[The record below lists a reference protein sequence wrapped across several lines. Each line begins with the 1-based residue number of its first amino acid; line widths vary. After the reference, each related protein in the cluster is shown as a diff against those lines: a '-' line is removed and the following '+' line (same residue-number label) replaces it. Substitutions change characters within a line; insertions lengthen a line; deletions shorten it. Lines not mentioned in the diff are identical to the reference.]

1 MVGYMVAEMEY
12 WLAVLKEFE
21 MEIRLAEDLVRW
33 MDAQFFE
40 LSVQKRVESSELGLV
55 EKMVAGAA
63 SEMVGWLGNQKGEKK
78 VGAKVL

>member
-33 MDAQFFE
+33 MDA
-40 LSVQKRVESSELGLV
+40 
-55 EKMVAGAA
+55 
-63 SEMVGWLGNQKGEKK
+63 
-78 VGAKVL
+78 